1 MANELDSL
9 LSMFPPI
16 TLEEMSSI
24 RLMKRTDTKFITNK
38 GHLMKLLEL
47 AKEEY
52 YVQEINGKRI
62 SRYQTTYWDTNSHS
76 LYAMHHDGK
85 RPRTKVRVRTYV
97 DSGITFLEIKK
108 KNNHNKTSKKRIEI
122 TDEAILKNDTCRQFI
137 SERTALN
144 PDELH
149 PCIQNRFERITLVN
163 RGKTERLTI
172 DFNVQF
178 HNLETGEKGKE
189 NELVIIELKRDGL
202 VFSPIKQLLI
212 QLRIKPF
219 GFSKYCIGSLLT
231 NKDLKRNL
239 FKPKVI
245 QIRKL
250 VNSSTK

>member
-1 MANELDSL
+1 M
-9 LSMFPPI
+9 
-16 TLEEMSSI
+16 
-24 RLMKRTDTKFITNK
+24 
-38 GHLMKLLEL
+38 
-47 AKEEY
+47 
-52 YVQEINGKRI
+52 
-62 SRYQTTYWDTNSHS
+62 
-76 LYAMHHDGK
+76 
-85 RPRTKVRVRTYV
+85 
-97 DSGITFLEIKK
+97 
-108 KNNHNKTSKKRIEI
+108 
-122 TDEAILKNDTCRQFI
+122 
-137 SERTALN
+137 
-144 PDELH
+144 
-149 PCIQNRFERITLVN
+149 N